1 MQGVSSFASAVGSPA
16 IRSTNAVTADA
27 IVVARWNT
35 GESFVLRGTRGSRTL
50 VELNFDTDSSKW
62 SPGGDGAVLLRNAL
76 MYSTCKPSV
85 AATAAGLVGG
95 ALNKKT

>member
-16 IRSTNAVTADA
+16 IRSTNAVAADA

-62 SPGGDGAVLLRNAL
+62 SPGGDGAVLLCNAL

-85 AATAAGLVGG
+85 AATVAGLIGG
-95 ALNKKT
+95 H